1 MIWLSQ
7 VEGKGGGAQLH
18 LMESRNDGSSFGE
31 EQGGLHR
38 RFPPDANHKST
49 TDPTYTAW
57 TREEAQR
64 EIIVNCI
71 PSLNSNIMAFAVNS
85 TTKNTTND
93 KCYKLVGYPPNY
105 FKNKPQHTVNQATD
119 YDESSSQGATNNLS
133 TAQCQQLISFLT
145 NQLKTENIVDTLATN
160 VSDLQNCL
168 GKREPLPNWHYT
180 SPNFAN
186 PRRPHVTLTLI
197 PVPFL
202 VTIFIRPR
210 HATPLIKRGRFPVE
224 NVLVQFRAGEHAA
237 NAVINLNTF
246 YAG

>member
-1 MIWLSQ
+1 MNGPPCTKHAT
-7 VEGKGGGAQLH
+7 VQLQIT
-18 LMESRNDGSSFGE
+18 EPTPYINN
-31 EQGGLHR
+31 HR
-38 RFPPDANHKST
+38 IYMDQK
-49 TDPTYTAW
+49 
-57 TREEAQR
+57 
-64 EIIVNCI
+64 
-71 PSLNSNIMAFAVNS
+71 
-85 TTKNTTND
+85 
-93 KCYKLVGYPPNY
+93 
-105 FKNKPQHTVNQATD
+105 
-119 YDESSSQGATNNLS
+119 
-133 TAQCQQLISFLT
+133 
-145 NQLKTENIVDTLATN
+145 
-160 VSDLQNCL
+160 NCL

-210 HATPLIKRGRFPVE
+210 HATPLIKRGRFPVG